1 MSDCPA
7 AALQVESDL
16 RMNER
21 NLRLYE
27 KEGFLHAKCGI
38 NTCELFPAENAKI
51 RFQHKVPLTPTLLNP
66 RKVSFRTIR
75 GRLFF
80 GIFLLAKQ
88 KKDTRQRRKLLKPS
102 QRQAK

>member
-1 MSDCPA
+1 MKPVVMTTKMSDCPA
-7 AALQVESDL
+7 AVLRVESDL

-66 RKVSFRTIR
+66 RKVSRNKINGLRF
-75 GRLFF
+75 
-80 GIFLLAKQ
+80 
-88 KKDTRQRRKLLKPS
+88 
-102 QRQAK
+102 